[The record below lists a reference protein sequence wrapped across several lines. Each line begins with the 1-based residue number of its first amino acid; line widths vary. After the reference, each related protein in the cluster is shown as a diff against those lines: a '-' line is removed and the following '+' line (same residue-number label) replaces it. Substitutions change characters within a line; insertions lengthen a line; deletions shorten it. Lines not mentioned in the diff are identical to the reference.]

1 MSFENDK
8 DSQKRRNKMSA
19 TKAVKSSEEYVTIPI
34 VDLTESSTNPRKVFD
49 EERLEEL
56 AGSIRSK
63 GVLSPLLVRRINGH
77 FEIVTGA
84 RRYRAAQRAG
94 LDEIPVR
101 IGAFTDEEA
110 LEIQIIENIQRA
122 DVHPFE
128 EAQGFRALLDRE
140 GVDYS
145 IEKIAAKTGKAASFI
160 AKRLKLLDLTQ
171 PAVDAFTAGHIGV
184 EHALLIAKLAPEMQ
198 EIALAHCFDGYFA
211 ANESERSLVPA
222 SRLQAWIEQNVYLSL
237 KSVPFS
243 KEDERL
249 LPEAGSC
256 AQCPKRTGFN
266 TLLFSEVKDDSCSD
280 AACFNRKLDA
290 HILQRIE
297 KMPNLIQISEKYTIA
312 GETPIIPRRDYVE
325 VISRKAQKGKEARPE
340 QRLCDHLKPAIYADG
355 MDKGRV
361 VKVCADRT
369 CKVHFRE
376 QQQQERQRLQFKA
389 EKTAANQK
397 LKQAISF
404 RHRLMADVLKRVKP
418 QFGTEEMRMV
428 ACFALRSLPHE
439 LACRLAKRN
448 GLQNSK
454 DPRDYQMAEKARTL
468 YKKANAAGLAVL
480 IFEAML
486 LGSAERTTDNKD
498 DDPLSIAAALFKIDT
513 KALRAVAAKEA
524 KQKAQKKAEKTVGT
538 SKKEN
543 NSKRTRK

>member
-1 MSFENDK
+1 
-8 DSQKRRNKMSA
+8 MSA
-19 TKAVKSSEEYVTIPI
+19 TEAVKSSKEYLNIPI
-34 VDLTESSTNPRKVFD
+34 VELTESSTNPRKVFD

-140 GVDYS
+140 GADYS

-171 PAVDAFTAGHIGV
+171 PAADAFTAGHIGV

-198 EIALAHCFDGYFA
+198 EKALAHCFDGYFA

-243 KEDERL
+243 KDDERL

-256 AQCPKRTGFN
+256 ANCPKRTGFN
-266 TLLFSEVKDDSCSD
+266 TLLFTEVKDDSCSD
-280 AACFNRKLDA
+280 AGCFNRKLDA
-290 HILQRIE
+290 HITQRIE
-297 KMPNLIQISEKYTIA
+297 KMPNLVLISEKYTIA
-312 GETPIIPRRDYVE
+312 GETPIIPRRNYVE
-325 VISRKAQKGKEARPE
+325 VVTPKARKGKEARPE

-355 MDKGRV
+355 MEKGRL

-376 QQQQERQRLQFKA
+376 QQQQDKQRLQFKA
-389 EKTAANQK
+389 EKTAANRK
-397 LKQAISF
+397 AKQTISF
-404 RHRLMADVLKRVKP
+404 RHRVMADVLKRVKP

-428 ACFALRSLPHE
+428 ACFALRSLSHE
-439 LACRLAKRN
+439 LACRLAKRH
-448 GLQNSK
+448 GLQNPK

-468 YKKANAAGLAVL
+468 YKKADAAGLAVL

-486 LGSAERTTDNKD
+486 LSSAERTTESKD
-498 DDPLSIAAALFKIDT
+498 DDALSIAASLFKIDT
-513 KALRAVAAKEA
+513 KALRTSVAKEEQVKA
-524 KQKAQKKAEKTVGT
+524 RKKAQRTAGKEKP
-538 SKKEN
+538 KPRAKL
-543 NSKRTRK
+543 TRK